1 MKDIFKLIKNKK
13 GFTLME
19 LIVSMAIF
27 SASILMAT
35 GVFKSAIE
43 GQRSAIAAQNTQESM
58 RYAFEVMSKEIRG
71 AIGTDGGSNCPAP
84 GQPNRTFNVIGGGL
98 NFENSSNECVLYN
111 INGNNELEITRGIDS
126 LPITPD
132 EVKVSNLQFDVID
145 DAPGAHTV
153 QPRVTIKMEAEIDT
167 PREMYRQKIILQT
180 TISSR
185 SYD

>member
-84 GQPNRTFNVIGGGL
+84 GQPNRTFNVI
-98 NFENSSNECVLYN
+98 
-111 INGNNELEITRGIDS
+111 
-126 LPITPD
+126 
-132 EVKVSNLQFDVID
+132 D